1 MIDLAGEAEALLDRD
16 TFVAATRNL
25 AMTQSNGRAISARGA
40 EPASIA
46 EK

>member
-25 AMTQSNGRAISARGA
+25 AMTQSNGLATFAEGAKRA
-40 EPASIA
+40 PLA